1 MLPAVGIPQSLL
13 GRAIRA
19 ETPRHQIIFVDMLLY
34 SPCFLS
40 PTPPTFCAVAPFV
53 ITQPRQRENNGRK
66 YNKKYLGV
74 MARLDFPPF
83 YRQVR
88 YGVFL
93 CVGVPISF
101 MSSVLKGRER
111 GGGASP
117 AGEASK
123 KSSLHP
129 LPLPTLSKHVL
140 QGAGRAGGTKFS
152 SRRGRRR
159 HRRPKGHPRLALQSR
174 SNSRD
179 GTRIN
184 VIDPRLLLLHP
195 LSLISLFLP
204 LVLL

>member
-111 GGGASP
+111 GGGASRP
-117 AGEASK
+117 A
-123 KSSLHP
+123 
-129 LPLPTLSKHVL
+129 
-140 QGAGRAGGTKFS
+140 
-152 SRRGRRR
+152 RRR
-159 HRRPKGHPRLALQSR
+159 KKAPCTRSLSPHYRNMFCKEQGELAAPSSQVDVGVDATEGQRDTLGSP
-174 SNSRD
+174 SNP
-179 GTRIN
+179 
-184 VIDPRLLLLHP
+184 DPIPEMERG
-195 LSLISLFLP
+195 ST
-204 LVLL
+204 